1 MGTLEKVQ
9 RLGQSIWYDN
19 ISRDLLASGE
29 IERLI
34 ETGIT
39 GLTSNP
45 TIFEKAIAGSSA
57 YDDALTSLA
66 LEGLAPR
73 TATKDWLW
81 RTSAQPQTCCA
92 RHTTAPAA
100 ETATPAWRLAR
111 PLPTTPRPPSP
122 KRSACLPPWDAQ
134 TQ

>member
-1 MGTLEKVQ
+1 MGTLEEVQ

-66 LEGLAPR
+66 LEGLERQGLLRKTGYGGHPR
-73 TATKDWLW
+73 S
-81 RTSAQPQTCCA
+81 R
-92 RHTTAPAA
+92 RPAA
-100 ETATPAWRLAR
+100 PGIRPRRRQRRLR
-111 PLPTTPRPPSP
+111 LPGG
-122 KRSACLPPWDAQ
+122 
-134 TQ
+134 